1 MFVHGKY
8 SQSGPAEVVFRDRSP
23 ASEGVAVGTLYL
35 VATPI
40 GNLED
45 ITARA
50 LRVLREVSLIAAED
64 TRHTG
69 KLLSHFG
76 ISTPMI
82 SLHQHNER
90 ARREH
95 LLAALTSG
103 DVAVV
108 SDAGTPGISD
118 PGFDLVAAAVAGG
131 IPVSPIPGPSSVIAA
146 ISAAGLVPGPF
157 VNLGFIPRSGAERRQ
172 LLLRAG
178 QTGFPIVLFEAANR
192 LETTL
197 VELKELLGDRMAV
210 VARELT
216 KVYEE
221 FRRGSL
227 TELAD
232 HYSAEPARGEIVVIV
247 GEATPPEPDTADPAE
262 IVASLLKAGLKPSAA
277 AREAA
282 ALTGLPRADVYAIA
296 MSLGKDMPTNS

>member
-1 MFVHGKY
+1 M
-8 SQSGPAEVVFRDRSP
+8 
-23 ASEGVAVGTLYL
+23 GTLYL

-50 LRVLREVSLIAAED
+50 LRVLAEVALIAAED

-69 KLLSHFG
+69 RLLSHFG
-76 ISTPMI
+76 ISTPMV

-90 ARREH
+90 ARRER
-95 LLAALTSG
+95 LLTALETG

-118 PGFDLVAAAVAGG
+118 PGYDLVAAAVASG
-131 IPVSPIPGPSSVIAA
+131 IVVSPVPGPSSVIAA
-146 ISAAGLVPGPF
+146 VSASGIVPGPF
-157 VNLGFIPRSGAERRQ
+157 VNLGFVPRSGAERRQ
-172 LLLRAG
+172 LLMRAG
-178 QTGFPIVLFEAANR
+178 QSGFPIVLFEAANR
-192 LETTL
+192 LASTL
-197 VELKELLGDRMAV
+197 TELRDLLGDREAV

-221 FRRGSL
+221 FRRGP
-227 TELAD
+227 LAD
-232 HYSAEPARGEIVVIV
+232 LATHYAAELPRGEIVVIV
-247 GEATPPEPDTADPAE
+247 GEAAPSDAATSDPEA
-262 IVASLLKAGLKPSAA
+262 IVASMLKAGLKPSAA

-282 ALTGLPRADVYAIA
+282 ALTGLPRADLYAIA
-296 MSLGKDMPTNS
+296 MSLGNRSPSDP

>member
-1 MFVHGKY
+1 M
-8 SQSGPAEVVFRDRSP
+8 
-23 ASEGVAVGTLYL
+23 GTLYL

-50 LRVLREVSLIAAED
+50 LRVLAEVSLIAAED

-69 KLLSHFG
+69 RLLSHFG
-76 ISTPMI
+76 ISTPMV

-90 ARREH
+90 ARRER
-95 LLAALTSG
+95 LLTALETG

-118 PGFDLVAAAVAGG
+118 PGFDLVAAAVASG
-131 IPVSPIPGPSSVIAA
+131 IAVSPVPGPSSVIAA
-146 ISAAGLVPGPF
+146 VSASGLVPGPF
-157 VNLGFIPRSGAERRQ
+157 ISLGFVPRSGTERRQ
-172 LLLRAG
+172 LLMRAG
-178 QTGFPIVLFEAANR
+178 QSGFPIVLFEAANR
-192 LETTL
+192 LASTL
-197 VELKELLGDRMAV
+197 AELSDLLGDREAAI
-210 VARELT
+210 ARELT

-227 TELAD
+227 TDLAT
-232 HYSAEPARGEIVVIV
+232 HYAAEPPRGEIVVIV
-247 GEATPPEPDTADPAE
+247 GEAALGDHDPSDPEA
-262 IVASLLKAGLKPSAA
+262 IVAAMLKAGLKPSAA

-282 ALTGLPRADVYAIA
+282 ALTGLPRAELYAIA
-296 MSLGKDMPTNS
+296 TGLSSRGTASR

>member
-1 MFVHGKY
+1 M
-8 SQSGPAEVVFRDRSP
+8 
-23 ASEGVAVGTLYL
+23 GTLYL

-50 LRVLREVSLIAAED
+50 LRLLAEVSLIAAED

-69 KLLSHFG
+69 RLLSHFG
-76 ISTPMI
+76 ISTPMV

-90 ARREH
+90 ARRER
-95 LLAALTSG
+95 LLAALESG

-108 SDAGTPGISD
+108 SDAGSPGISD
-118 PGFDLVAAAVAGG
+118 PGFDLVAAAVASG

-146 ISAAGLVPGPF
+146 VSASGLVPGPF
-157 VNLGFIPRSGAERRQ
+157 INLGFVPRAGAERRQ
-172 LLLRAG
+172 LLMRAG
-178 QTGFPIVLFEAANR
+178 QSGFPVVLFESANR
-192 LETTL
+192 LAATL
-197 VELKELLGDRMAV
+197 ADLKELIGDREAA

-216 KVYEE
+216 KLYEE

-227 TELAD
+227 ADLAA
-232 HYSAEPARGEIVVIV
+232 HFAAEPTRGEIVVVV
-247 GEATPPEPDTADPAE
+247 GEAVQSEAETTDPEA
-262 IVASLLKAGLKPSAA
+262 IIASLLKSGLKPSAA

-282 ALTGLPRADVYAIA
+282 VLTGLPRADLYAIA
-296 MSLGKDMPTNS
+296 MTLGKGSSSER

>member
-1 MFVHGKY
+1 M
-8 SQSGPAEVVFRDRSP
+8 
-23 ASEGVAVGTLYL
+23 GTLYL

-50 LRVLREVSLIAAED
+50 LRVLAEVSLIAAED

-69 KLLSHFG
+69 RLLSYFG
-76 ISTPMI
+76 ISTPMV

-90 ARREH
+90 SRRER
-95 LLAALTSG
+95 LLAALESG

-118 PGFDLVAAAVAGG
+118 PGFDLVAAAVASG

-146 ISAAGLVPGPF
+146 VSASGLVPGPF
-157 VNLGFIPRSGAERRQ
+157 VNLGFIPRSGSERRQ
-172 LLLRAG
+172 LLMRAG
-178 QTGFPIVLFEAANR
+178 QSGFPIVLFEAANR
-192 LETTL
+192 LASTL
-197 VELKELLGDRMAV
+197 ADLNDVLGDREAV

-216 KVYEE
+216 KLYEE

-227 TELAD
+227 ANLAA
-232 HYSAEPARGEIVVIV
+232 HYAAEPTRGEIVVVV
-247 GEATPPEPDTADPAE
+247 GEAVQVEGETTDPET

-282 ALTGLPRADVYAIA
+282 VLTGLPRADLYAIA
-296 MSLGKDMPTNS
+296 MSLGKGSPKES